1 VADSAYFTPDLFGFL
16 RDLSRNNRREWFQAH
31 RGRYEE
37 SVRAPAQRFI
47 VDFDSR
53 LRQVSPHFLADPRP
67 IGGSL
72 FRIYRDTRFAKDK
85 TPYKTHA
92 GIHFRHRAKETVH
105 APGFYLHMEP
115 GQVFLAAGIWHPD
128 GPTLARIRNAI
139 VTKPAAWRKARD
151 DRRFRA
157 RFEIG
162 GDTLVRAPRGYD
174 PEHPFL
180 EDLKRKDFVASAML
194 TERDVLR
201 PNFILEVAAGCR
213 DAVPFVRWLCGALEL
228 PF

>member
-1 VADSAYFTPDLFGFL
+1 MGTNAYFTSDLFGFL
-16 RDLSRNNRREWFQAH
+16 RELTLNNRREWFQAH
-31 RGRYEE
+31 RERYEE

-47 VDFDSR
+47 VDFGSW
-53 LRQVSPHFLADPRP
+53 LGQVSPHFLADPRP
-67 IGGSL
+67 VGGSL
-72 FRIYRDTRFAKDK
+72 FRIYRDTRFSKDK

-105 APGFYLHMEP
+105 APGFYLHLEP

-128 GPTLARIRNAI
+128 GPTLARIRNSI
-139 VTKPAAWRKARD
+139 VTKPVAWKKARD
-151 DRRFRA
+151 DRRFRS

-162 GDTLVRAPRGYD
+162 GDTLARPPRGYD
-174 PEHPFL
+174 PDHPFV

-194 TERDVLR
+194 KERDVLR
-201 PNFILEVAAGCR
+201 PDFINEVAAGCR
-213 DAVPFVRWLCGALEL
+213 DAAPFVRWLCGALEL